1 MSRGWNIFFNKKE
14 SKYIDEL
21 AENPHLI
28 PAFTPFFGR
37 IPTLP
42 IAEEPSC
49 SVERSEKLFIK

>member
-1 MSRGWNIFFNKKE
+1 MKYFFNKKE

-37 IPTLP
+37 IPTLS
-42 IAEEPSC
+42 IAEKPSC
-49 SVERSEKLFIK
+49 SVERSGKLFIK